1 MAKTYTGSY
10 ETSYSNFGVRLS
22 YAAAKENGAWYA
34 WITRV
39 EVKMALR
46 TGTYSVNSF
55 GDVLIGSSTSV
66 GVTVIGT
73 TVAGQTYATVW
84 EGTGAKVPAT
94 KSGKTLSFTLSF
106 KKNSDYGSDDQMW
119 FYAKAGSTVI
129 QNGVG
134 LTNAA
139 QTLTVQSDTV
149 MIYIDGVLTPAT
161 PYIGKKPAEPYLG
174 KVPLGG

>member
-1 MAKTYTGSY
+1 MAKTYTGTH
-10 ETSYSNFGVRLS
+10 ETSYSNFGVRLT

-55 GDVLIGSSTSV
+55 GDVLINSSTSV
-66 GVTVIGT
+66 SVNVIGT

-84 EGTGAKVPAT
+84 EGTGTKVPVT
-94 KSGKTLSFTLSF
+94 KSGKTLSFTLSL
-106 KKNSDYGSDDQMW
+106 KKNSEYGSDDQMW
-119 FYAKAGSTVI
+119 FYARAGTTVI

-134 LTNAA
+134 LTDAV
-139 QTLTVQSDTV
+139 QTLTVQDDAA
-149 MIYIDGVLTPAT
+149 MIYINGVLTPAT
-161 PYIGKKPAEPYLG
+161 PYVGKKPAETYLG
-174 KVPLGG
+174 KSPLGG

>member
-1 MAKTYTGSY
+1 MAKTYTGSH
-10 ETSYSNFGVRLS
+10 EASYNNFGVRLT

-55 GDVLIGSSTSV
+55 GDVLINSTTSV
-66 GVTVIGT
+66 SVNVIGT

-84 EGTGAKVPAT
+84 EGTGAKTPVT
-94 KSGKTLSFTLSF
+94 KSGKILSFALSL

-119 FYAKAGSTVI
+119 FYARAGSTVY

-134 LTNAA
+134 LTNAV
-139 QTLTVQSDTV
+139 QTLNVQDDAA
-149 MIYIDGVLTPAT
+149 MIYINGVRTPAT
-161 PYIGKKPAEPYLG
+161 PYVGKKPAEPYRG
-174 KVPLGG
+174 NVPLGG

>member
-1 MAKTYTGSY
+1 MAKTYTGSH
-10 ETSYSNFGVRLS
+10 ETSYSNFGVRLT

-55 GDVLIGSSTSV
+55 GDVLINSTTSV
-66 GVTVIGT
+66 SVNVTGT

-84 EGTGAKVPAT
+84 EGTGTKVPVS
-94 KSGKTLSFTLSF
+94 KSGTTLSFALSL
-106 KKNSDYGSDDQMW
+106 KKNSAYGSDDQMW
-119 FYAKAGSTVI
+119 FYARAGSTTI

-134 LTNAA
+134 LTDAA
-139 QTLTVQSDTV
+139 QMLTVQGDAA
-149 MIYIDGVLTPAT
+149 MIYINGALASAT
-161 PYIGKKPAEPYLG
+161 PYVGKKPAEPYRG
-174 KVPLGG
+174 NVPIGG